1 MASSLQK
8 QLQQVQNNNVL
19 KAGKVRRAPSLLY
32 EPKVAADMDLEEIY
46 ITAVSGFH
54 ELAVREPRLLHY
66 EKTLLGE
73 QSVHVDRL
81 TLDKAENEKL
91 NKECIHLLQL
101 LAPFFT
107 QKTTLKVLEWLIR
120 RFSIHEYVADE
131 FLLTFFPYHD
141 HPFFAR
147 VLACS
152 KPSSRPMLFL
162 KPAIEMRVALSR
174 ADIVHAMIRDKD
186 LLSMFAQFAQASA
199 ESNTMYPVLARFWA
213 GVFLESMISWS
224 SSNVDSNV
232 IMDRLFLYISYAVSY
247 PASTTF
253 QISGFMCLSALA
265 VSFPLHVAVIPPLLD
280 AITLR
285 ITTDNIHQA
294 LICIGHLLQTQQGS
308 IEFQKEWIE
317 RLEAYGSSR
326 LLLELNQKYRMDKL
340 FTMYWFTLLKSK
352 KSNKGELLHLLDNS
366 FTHLHI
372 SFEQAKLLLSTVS
385 LQSEYS
391 TLQSYRRVINNV
403 DMQDKSVTTDSQTT
417 GVVEQPKAEDSK
429 VSKNTDRRALRS
441 KIDSFEEPLKEPVD
455 YTPCVFLADD
465 ALSDNLTY
473 FYDLLHK
480 FTKRIPFLC
489 SCIIYGKEET
499 SAVALECLEKA
510 IISESNETDFQALLP
525 TTLYA
530 LTRTS
535 LKVRS
540 KALQIISQIS
550 QSTEKSISN
559 VYGLN
564 DPEFENFKWLSLE
577 EVRVFCNDYIL
588 SCSSELQMDNSYI
601 YSYIGE
607 KLYAEKK
614 SKELSVKMAVTSF
627 LTSHAFSS
635 RFTEVRVFLLEVL
648 HHVRGKVSGMKQQLL
663 SPKLT
668 NLSKPANAEQA
679 KQVTTKEA
687 EAIVK
692 VFDQHYFPSLL
703 ALVKTESALS
713 QAACK
718 HLVSLQEKLKESQ
731 YLELIRSL
739 TDVEDQPSY
748 FIDTLDALDIPPNVF
763 RNLLEN
769 FQFSSKNGAS
779 SKRARSK
786 EGISAFELRKVTSVL
801 ELLETKDAA
810 SHSYLIA
817 PLFDILNQ
825 VISLKDQIVSAN
837 YLLQLLLGLLYDMVC
852 AAPVKELSPSI
863 RIDTLVGCIRS
874 TNNPQIQNK
883 ALLLVSGLSHAAPEV
898 VLHGVMPIFTFMG
911 TTVLSRDD
919 AFSIHVIEQT
929 IKTVISALV
938 KLSSDFDSSLL
949 ISCFVNA
956 FPHIPQHRRLRLYR
970 MLLQT
975 IGTHKFMSVILI
987 QFAEKAVAAKPSQAK
1002 VVQDFCLT
1010 LAQSISPIDRIR
1022 TINQCSQTCLQSF
1035 KAQTATQSN
1044 GKPITTVKL
1053 EQLPMELDVSTIGT
1067 LRLKLLELTSTVCK
1081 VRNFESDLARIID
1094 SDVEQF
1100 KLIESDLFKSLEI
1113 LLELG
1118 DIVKSDQEIDYVY
1131 AALRN
1136 LIALLPEESFCAA
1149 LAKLLHDERTLLR
1162 RKALGVLQQRVQRG
1176 AKVSSLVTLVPDV
1189 TFNISNGRDEETV
1202 QLAMDCLSDM
1212 AKRFKKNSE
1221 AFESAI
1227 EVVSGTYGLKSK
1239 AKDVQVSSIVCI
1251 TVLSNTLG
1259 ARILPYLADIM
1270 ESVLSLLF
1278 GAKNDSEG
1286 DLLELACFSMMI
1298 DLFKVIPEFSASYVE
1313 PTIKAALAS
1322 DRAFGQDSIGELLF
1336 DTIANYVPTRHLIKS
1351 ILSAWTE
1358 CTKLGSTAALRL
1370 LELIEMTLQNST
1382 RAAVGTVYK
1391 SIFRFFLDSF
1401 DSRRSL
1407 FFAED
1412 VDNVETKAV
1421 NVFLKFVMKLSDTT
1435 FRPLFLRLQSWAM
1448 EDLRESDPSGIVS
1461 RQTFFYN
1468 FLTTFLDT
1476 LKSIVTNYYAYVL
1489 DSTVDILSSKDTN
1502 SELRH
1507 LIISSLAVAFENDTE
1522 EFWIVPARF
1531 NLLVPVLLEQIQ
1543 YAPLLDNKVLI
1554 KAITELANV
1563 APSSENYKAINTPLL
1578 QHLRSENTDVR
1589 VLAIQIETQ
1598 LYGRLAEQWV
1608 STLPQSV
1615 PFIAEIME
1623 DDDENVEAATTELV
1637 RIVDDCLGD
1646 NESLQDYLT

>member
-19 KAGKVRRAPSLLY
+19 KPGKIRRAPSLLY

-54 ELAVREPRLLHY
+54 ELAVREPR
-66 EKTLLGE
+66 E
-73 QSVHVDRL
+73 QSIHVDRL

-91 NKECIHLLQL
+91 NRECVHLLRL

-107 QKTTLKVLEWLIR
+107 YKTTLKVLEWLIR
-120 RFSIHEYVADE
+120 RFSIQEYIADD
-131 FLLTFFPYHD
+131 FLLAFFPYHD

-152 KPSSRPMLFL
+152 KPKSRPMLFL

-174 ADIVHAMIRDKD
+174 ADVVHAMIRDKD

-199 ESNTMYPVLARFWA
+199 ESNTMYSALARFWA
-213 GVFLESMISWS
+213 GVFLEIMISWS

-247 PASTTF
+247 PVNTDF

-265 VSFPLHVAVIPPLLD
+265 VSFPLHVTIIPPLLD

-285 ITTDNIHQA
+285 VTTNNILPA
-294 LICIGHLLQTQQGS
+294 LICIGHLLQAHQGAIDFQQ
-308 IEFQKEWIE
+308 EWVD
-317 RLEAYGSSR
+317 RLEGYGSSK
-326 LLLELNQKYRMDKL
+326 LLMELNQKYRMDKF
-340 FTMYWFTLLKSK
+340 FTIYWLNLLKSK
-352 KSNKGELLHLLDNS
+352 KSNRRELLHLLDNS
-366 FTHLHI
+366 FSHLHI
-372 SFEQAKLLLSTVS
+372 SFEQAKALLSTIS

-391 TLQSYRRVINNV
+391 TLQSYRRVMNNANMNEESTV
-403 DMQDKSVTTDSQTT
+403 KDVQTT
-417 GVVEQPKAEDSK
+417 GIVKQLNAEESKASVKRDK
-429 VSKNTDRRALRS
+429 RTLRAN
-441 KIDSFEEPLKEPVD
+441 IDSFKEPTDRSVCISLANDAVSVD
-455 YTPCVFLADD
+455 
-465 ALSDNLTY
+465 SSY
-473 FYDLLHK
+473 FNDLLSK
-480 FTKRIPFLC
+480 FTRKIPFLTC
-489 SCIIYGKEET
+489 CVLFGEEET
-499 SAVALECLEKA
+499 AVIALTRMEE
-510 IISESNETDFQALLP
+510 IISTQVKTDFQALLP
-525 TTLYA
+525 IALYA
-530 LTRTS
+530 LS
-535 LKVRS
+535 LASQKIRS
-540 KALQIISQIS
+540 KALSLISKVPRS
-550 QSTEKSISN
+550 DESSISD

-564 DPEFENFKWLSLE
+564 DPEFENSKWLSFSE
-577 EVRVFCNDYIL
+577 IQVFCVDYIL
-588 SCSSELQMDNSYI
+588 SRSSELKLDNSYVF
-601 YSYIGE
+601 SYIGE

-614 SKELSVKMAVTSF
+614 SKDLSVKMAITSF
-627 LTSHAFSS
+627 LTSHAYSS
-635 RFTEVRVFLLEVL
+635 QFTEIRVFLLEVL
-648 HHVRGKVSGMKQQLL
+648 HHVHGKVDEIKQQLL
-663 SPKLT
+663 SPKLI
-668 NLSKPANAEQA
+668 NLSKSESVEEA
-679 KQVTTKEA
+679 KRVTTEEA

-692 VFDQHYFPSLL
+692 VFDQHYFASLL
-703 ALVKTESALS
+703 ALLKTDSALS

-718 HLVSLQEKLKESQ
+718 QLVKLQEKLKDSQ
-731 YLELIRSL
+731 HLEFVRTLID
-739 TDVEDQPSY
+739 TEDQPLY
-748 FIDTLDALDIPPNVF
+748 FVNTLDGLNIPPYVF

-769 FQFSSKNGAS
+769 IQINRKNGTG
-779 SKRARSK
+779 SKRARSS
-786 EGISAFELRKVTSVL
+786 EGISAFELQKVTRVL
-801 ELLETKDAA
+801 EILETKGAA
-810 SHSYLIA
+810 NHPYLIA

-825 VISLKDQIVSAN
+825 VINLKDQIFSAN

-852 AAPVKELSPSI
+852 AVPVKELSPSI

-975 IGTHKFMSVILI
+975 IGTDKFMSVILI
-987 QFAEKAVAAKPSQAK
+987 QFAEKAIAAKPAQAK
-1002 VVQDFCLT
+1002 VIQDFCLT
-1010 LAQSISPIDRIR
+1010 LSQSNSPIDRIR
-1022 TINQCSQTCLQSF
+1022 TINQCSLTCLESF
-1035 KAQTATQSN
+1035 KAQTSTQGN
-1044 GKPITTVKL
+1044 GKPTASVKL
-1053 EQLPMELDVSTIGT
+1053 DQLPMELDVSTIST
-1067 LRLKLLELTSTVCK
+1067 LRFKILELMSVVCK
-1081 VRNFESDLARIID
+1081 VRNFESDLARIIE
-1094 SDVEQF
+1094 SDIEHF
-1100 KLIESDLFKSLEI
+1100 KLIESDLLKSLEI

-1118 DIVKSDQEIDYVY
+1118 DVLKSDEEVEHVY
-1131 AALRN
+1131 ATLRN
-1136 LIALLPEESFCAA
+1136 LIALLPDRSFCTV
-1149 LAKLLHDERTLLR
+1149 LARLLHDERTLLR

-1176 AKVSSLVTLVPDV
+1176 AKVSSLTALVPDV
-1189 TFNISNGRDEETV
+1189 TFNVSNGTDEETV

-1212 AKRFKKNSE
+1212 AKRFKKNPE
-1221 AFESAI
+1221 LFESSI
-1227 EVVSGTYGLKSK
+1227 EVVSGPYGLKSK

-1270 ESVLSLLF
+1270 GTVLSLLF
-1278 GAKNDSEG
+1278 GAKNDPEG
-1286 DLLELACFSMMI
+1286 DLLELACFSMTI
-1298 DLFKVIPEFSASYVE
+1298 DLFKAIPEFSASYVE

-1322 DRAFGQDSIGELLF
+1322 ERAFERDSIGELLF
-1336 DTIANYVPTRHLIKS
+1336 DTIANYIPTRHLIKS
-1351 ILSAWTE
+1351 ILSAWSE

-1370 LELIEMTLQNST
+1370 LELIEMTFQNST
-1382 RAAVGTVYK
+1382 RTAVSTVYK

-1448 EDLRESDPSGIVS
+1448 EDLRETDPSGIVS

-1507 LIISSLAVAFENDTE
+1507 LVISSLAVAFENDAE

-1531 NLLVPVLLEQIQ
+1531 NKLVPILLEQVQ
-1543 YAPLLDNKVLI
+1543 YAPLLDNKILI

-1578 QHLRSENTDVR
+1578 QHLRSENTNIR

-1598 LYGRLAEQWV
+1598 LYGRLAEQWL

-1615 PFIAEIME
+1615 PFISEIME
-1623 DDDENVEAATTELV
+1623 DDDEQVEAATTELV

>member
-8 QLQQVQNNNVL
+8 QLQQVQNDNVL
-19 KAGKVRRAPSLLY
+19 KAGKIRRAPSLLY

-46 ITAVSGFH
+46 VTAVSGFH

-91 NKECIHLLQL
+91 NKECVHLLRL

-107 QKTTLKVLEWLIR
+107 YKTTLKVLEWLIR
-120 RFSIHEYVADE
+120 RFSIQEYIADE

-152 KPSSRPMLFL
+152 KPNSRPMLFL

-174 ADIVHAMIRDKD
+174 ADVVHAIIRDKD

-199 ESNTMYPVLARFWA
+199 ESNTMYPILARFWA
-213 GVFLESMISWS
+213 GVFLESMVSWS
-224 SSNVDSNV
+224 SSNVDSNI

-247 PASTTF
+247 PASTSF

-265 VSFPLHVAVIPPLLD
+265 VSFPLHVSIIPPLLD

-285 ITTDNIHQA
+285 ITADNIRQA
-294 LICIGHLLQTQQGS
+294 LICIGHLLQTHQGAV
-308 IEFQKEWIE
+308 EFQQEWAD
-317 RLEAYGSSR
+317 RLEAYGSSK
-326 LLLELNQKYRMDKL
+326 LLLELNQKHRLDKL
-340 FTMYWFTLLKSK
+340 FTIYWLTLLKTK
-352 KSNKGELLHLLDNS
+352 KSNKRELLHLLDNS
-366 FTHLHI
+366 FSHLHI
-372 SFEQAKLLLSTVS
+372 SFEQAKILLSTIS
-385 LQSEYS
+385 LQSEYP
-391 TLQSYRRVINNV
+391 TLQSYRRVISNV
-403 DMQDKSVTTDSQTT
+403 DMKEKNVTKDVPTT
-417 GVVEQPKAEDSK
+417 GVVGQPKAEDSK
-429 VSKNTDRRALRS
+429 VSTKADKRALRA
-441 KIDSFEEPLKEPVD
+441 KIDSFEEPAD
-455 YTPCVFLADD
+455 YTMCISLANDVTSVD
-465 ALSDNLTY
+465 ASYFNNLLS
-473 FYDLLHK
+473 K
-480 FTKRIPFLC
+480 FSKKIPFLT
-489 SCIIYGKEET
+489 SCIIFGEEET
-499 SAVALECLEKA
+499 AAMALASMEN
-510 IISESNETDFQALLP
+510 IIGSQVNTDFQALLP
-525 TTLYA
+525 TALYA
-530 LTRTS
+530 LTHAS
-535 LKVRS
+535 PKIRS
-540 KALQIISQIS
+540 KALSIISAIPR
-550 QSTEKSISN
+550 STEKSISD

-564 DPEFENFKWLSLE
+564 DPEFENFKWLSFE
-577 EVRVFCNDYIL
+577 EIRVFCTDYIL
-588 SCSSELQMDNSYI
+588 SRFSELTLDNSYVF
-601 YSYIGE
+601 SYIGE
-607 KLYAEKK
+607 NLYAEKK
-614 SKELSVKMAVTSF
+614 SKDLSVKLAVTSF
-627 LTSHAFSS
+627 LTSHAYSS
-635 RFTEVRVFLLEVL
+635 QFTEIRVFLLEVL
-648 HHVRGKVSGMKQQLL
+648 HHVHGKVNDMKQHLL

-668 NLSKPANAEQA
+668 NLSEPNNIEQA

-692 VFDQHYFPSLL
+692 VFDQHYFASML

-718 HLVSLQEKLKESQ
+718 HLVTLQEKLKDPQ
-731 YLELIRSL
+731 YLELVRTLIES
-739 TDVEDQPSY
+739 EDQPSY
-748 FIDTLDALDIPPNVF
+748 FIDTLDALNIPSYVF
-763 RNLLEN
+763 QKLLEKI
-769 FQFSSKNGAS
+769 QFSSKNGAS
-779 SKRARSK
+779 SKRTRGK
-786 EGISAFELRKVTSVL
+786 EGISAFELRKVTRVL
-801 ELLETKDAA
+801 ELLETKTAA
-810 SHSYLIA
+810 SHRYLIV

-825 VISLKDQIVSAN
+825 VISLKDHIVSAN

-874 TNNPQIQNK
+874 SNNPQIQNK

-1002 VVQDFCLT
+1002 IVQDFCLA
-1010 LAQSISPIDRIR
+1010 LAQSISPVDRIR
-1022 TINQCSQTCLQSF
+1022 TINQCSQTCLESL

-1044 GKPITTVKL
+1044 GKPVTSVKL
-1053 EQLPMELDVSTIGT
+1053 EQLPMELDVNTIGT
-1067 LRLKLLELTSTVCK
+1067 LRLKLLELTTIVCK
-1081 VRNFESDLARIID
+1081 ARNFESDLARIIE

-1118 DIVKSDQEIDYVY
+1118 DIVKSDQEVDYVY
-1131 AALRN
+1131 TALRN
-1136 LIALLPEESFCAA
+1136 LVALLPEKSFCAA
-1149 LAKLLHDERTLLR
+1149 LAKLLHDKRTLLR

-1176 AKVSSLVTLVPDV
+1176 AKVSSLTALVPDV
-1189 TFNISNGRDEETV
+1189 TYNISNGKDEETV

-1212 AKRFKKNSE
+1212 AKRFKKNPE
-1221 AFESAI
+1221 LFESAI
-1227 EVVSGTYGLKSK
+1227 EVVSGPYGLKSK

-1298 DLFKVIPEFSASYVE
+1298 DLFKVIPEFSASYAE

-1507 LIISSLAVAFENDTE
+1507 LVISSMAVAFENDTE
-1522 EFWIVPARF
+1522 EFWTVPARF
-1531 NLLVPVLLEQIQ
+1531 NLLVPVLIEQVH
-1543 YAPLLDNKVLI
+1543 YAPLLDNKILI
-1554 KAITELANV
+1554 KAIAELANV
-1563 APSSENYKAINTPLL
+1563 ASSSENFKAINTPLL

-1598 LYGRLAEQWV
+1598 LYGRLTEQWV
-1608 STLPQSV
+1608 STLPQSI

-1623 DDDENVEAATTELV
+1623 DDDEQVEAATTELV
-1637 RIVDDCLGD
+1637 RVVDDCLGE